1 MIEGSNHSEAVPE
14 GRWERSLFFL
24 DHVWELFRGDRAL
37 IAVAAVGTV
46 LNVAAA
52 AVIFGLAEWLV
63 GDAGMRAFTAV
74 SLAAIAL
81 PSTIVS
87 TFCNVALV
95 RMAQARFEGRHCT
108 ARQGFA
114 AARTRW
120 RPILAWS
127 LLSVGV
133 GAVLDWIAEKL
144 PFGGALASWLLGAAW
159 SLGTMFAIPVM
170 ALEDAGARRAAKR
183 SVELFRARWGES
195 LGGQVSVGFISFMAA
210 IPGGLLLVGGL
221 SLGGTTGVALAAG
234 GGALL
239 MASITVTRALE
250 ELFALAVYRFETA
263 GAASFGLEPS
273 QLDAFVNLKHRRGS
287 D

>member
-1 MIEGSNHSEAVPE
+1 MIGDSNHSGAVPE

-24 DHVWELFRGDRAL
+24 GRVWELFRGDRAL
-37 IAVAAVGTV
+37 ITVAAVGTV

-74 SLAAIAL
+74 ALAAIAL

-114 AARTRW
+114 GARARW

-127 LLSVGV
+127 LLAVGV
-133 GAVLDWIAEKL
+133 GAVLDWLSEKL
-144 PFGGALASWLLGAAW
+144 PFGGALASWVLGTAW
-159 SLGTMFAIPVM
+159 SLATMFAIPVL
-170 ALEDAGARRAAKR
+170 ALEDVGAGRAAKR
-183 SVELFRARWGES
+183 SAAVFRARWGES
-195 LGGQVSVGFISFMAA
+195 LGGTVSVAFASFVAA
-210 IPGGLLLVGGL
+210 LPGGLLLAGGL
-221 SLGGTTGVALAAG
+221 ILGGATGIALAAG
-234 GGALL
+234 GGAVLL
-239 MASITVTRALE
+239 ASVTVTRALE

-273 QLDAFVNLKHRRGS
+273 QLDAFVDVKRRR
-287 D
+287 DDR